1 MTPLLLPRAGLVR
14 AGLLA
19 YYDFSRRNLLRY
31 SEDLTAPAWSATLTT
46 VTANQSLSPGGGNT
60 ADRVAISAAAS
71 YVQQGF
77 NFGAGSYTFSIWL
90 RSTLGGTE
98 TVRLRIFDGLLA
110 SVTPPGDSCVD
121 GEGFEDML
129 ARRSQEL
136 RDGTVKAYS
145 IDETIAAMRESLAKR
160 SQS

>member
-1 MTPLLLPRAGLVR
+1 MSASSTHDFLAQVLALPI
-14 AGLLA
+14 
-19 YYDFSRRNLLRY
+19 D
-31 SEDLTAPAWSATLTT
+31 D
-46 VTANQSLSPGGGNT
+46 
-60 ADRVAISAAAS
+60 
-71 YVQQGF
+71 
-77 NFGAGSYTFSIWL
+77 
-90 RSTLGGTE
+90 
-98 TVRLRIFDGLLA
+98 RLRIFDGLLA